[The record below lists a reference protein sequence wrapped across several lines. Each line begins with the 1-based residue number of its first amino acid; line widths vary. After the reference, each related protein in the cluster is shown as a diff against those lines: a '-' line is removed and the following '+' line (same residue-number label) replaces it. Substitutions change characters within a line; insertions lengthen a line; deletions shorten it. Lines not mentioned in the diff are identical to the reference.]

1 MKDQNVKAELDNNMM
16 LEDPFQQDSSGSPNS
31 LAVADARVKPVS
43 VDELLRIILGAFT
56 CEVHE

>member
-16 LEDPFQQDSSGSPNS
+16 HEDPFQLDSSGSPNS
-31 LAVADARVKPVS
+31 LAVARVKPVS
-43 VDELLRIILGAFT
+43 ADELLRIILGAFT